1 MADSGVRMELVGK
14 TSERKTRRHVP
25 RLTRGEQ
32 GLEPT
37 RGAWPV
43 AAGSALQCEVCQ
55 SKAGSCSGPLQPCAP
70 SEGTCV
76 AAVAEFNLEENSFSY
91 AAKSCLEPESCE
103 PGPFTVT
110 STRNN
115 TVRVNIACCNTDG
128 CNAGAIPVPT
138 VSSVPNGRQC
148 PSCFAMG
155 ADRCQDME
163 PLACT
168 GAEDHC
174 IDIAGTLTLGNE
186 TLTRAATGCGS
197 PGACGMRV
205 GVKKYAQGVVD
216 VLSRAECDPAPWAGG
231 DL

>member
-1 MADSGVRMELVGK
+1 MPFPPQRVHGNWAELLPK
-14 TSERKTRRHVP
+14 
-25 RLTRGEQ
+25 Q
-32 GLEPT
+32 LEF
-37 RGAWPV
+37 
-43 AAGSALQCEVCQ
+43 LQDLP
-55 SKAGSCSGPLQPCAP
+55 AH
-70 SEGTCV
+70 T
-76 AAVAEFNLEENSFSY
+76 FEENSFSY

-110 STRNN
+110 CTRNI

-128 CNAGAIPVPT
+128 CNAGAI
-138 VSSVPNGRQC
+138 
-148 PSCFAMG
+148 A
-155 ADRCQDME
+155 
-163 PLACT
+163 
-168 GAEDHC
+168 
-174 IDIAGTLTLGNE
+174 GNE